1 MTRTGGNLIYQPT
14 LERKEIKDHHHQG
27 GDGRERGG
35 RKGREGRGREEKG
48 EGEKSISN
56 TNVFCL
62 SGERTMEV
70 SISTQTCS
78 SGKFIVTGYFTK
90 LFAGPVEESPG
101 TLTQGAP
108 DFPGGSS
115 RFGIE
120 PKDVLLRPFIVRP
133 PLPPPRCRTWF
144 QSHTLRLP
152 IALRW
157 FFATP

>member
-1 MTRTGGNLIYQPT
+1 MG
-14 LERKEIKDHHHQG
+14 
-27 GDGRERGG
+27 
-35 RKGREGRGREEKG
+35 GREGGEKGEKG
-48 EGEKSISN
+48 EGERRKEREKKCISN

-144 QSHTLRLP
+144 QSHTLRPP